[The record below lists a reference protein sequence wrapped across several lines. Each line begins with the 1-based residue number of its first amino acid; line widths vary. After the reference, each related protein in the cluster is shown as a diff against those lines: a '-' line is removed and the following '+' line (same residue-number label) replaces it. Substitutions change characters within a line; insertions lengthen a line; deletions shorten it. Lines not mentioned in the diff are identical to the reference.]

1 MELVL
6 FTYQISYNDEKRMQ
20 IYFNDYNDEINKFS
34 RFELPDG
41 LTSKDGRLKNILKN
55 KYIFYYN
62 KKTNNFEYKIFQ
74 KYLSGNPRYHE
85 SRLIDPNKS
94 YLLDLKFEDHMEAK
108 PCGNQYERNVDKL
121 IMISSFI
128 LLENFDRSK
137 FTNRLILLGDFKKI
151 YEQLIYFNDQNEV
164 NDYVMYLLE
173 CLFSYL
179 TRTGIV
185 FNVEMSLDDKN
196 LYICCCLGFIG
207 FDLKNLDKKDFET
220 QRNSISKFLSGFK
233 LAVIQKNFVN
243 SNDNVRSCFESG
255 ISYLI
260 YACLNN
266 SYLIKTHLQNLLKTI
281 ILYYDDSEIIDSISK
296 NLIGFNY
303 FCSLNETELSGI
315 QILKNEN
322 VANKFINLLLDTC
335 NSFQVFLFIILPLI
349 DDQNIKSIITEKNK
363 IIKDRFLK
371 SSKEPLS
378 NFVQFHKFKHLF
390 NSDFRIEIH

>member
-151 YEQLIYFNDQNEV
+151 YEQLIYLNDQNEV
-164 NDYVMYLLE
+164 
-173 CLFSYL
+173 
-179 TRTGIV
+179 
-185 FNVEMSLDDKN
+185 
-196 LYICCCLGFIG
+196 
-207 FDLKNLDKKDFET
+207 
-220 QRNSISKFLSGFK
+220 
-233 LAVIQKNFVN
+233 FV
-243 SNDNVRSCFESG
+243 
-255 ISYLI
+255 
-260 YACLNN
+260 
-266 SYLIKTHLQNLLKTI
+266 
-281 ILYYDDSEIIDSISK
+281 
-296 NLIGFNY
+296 
-303 FCSLNETELSGI
+303 
-315 QILKNEN
+315 
-322 VANKFINLLLDTC
+322 
-335 NSFQVFLFIILPLI
+335 
-349 DDQNIKSIITEKNK
+349 
-363 IIKDRFLK
+363 
-371 SSKEPLS
+371 
-378 NFVQFHKFKHLF
+378 
-390 NSDFRIEIH
+390 